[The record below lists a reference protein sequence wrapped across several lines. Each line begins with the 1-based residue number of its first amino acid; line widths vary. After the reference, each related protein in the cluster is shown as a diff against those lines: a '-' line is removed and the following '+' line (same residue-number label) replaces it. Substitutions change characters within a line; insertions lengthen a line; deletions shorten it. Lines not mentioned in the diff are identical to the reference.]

1 VVANG
6 AKRAQPHPNESN
18 SVEALNT
25 DRQEDRGN
33 SLRVDAA
40 RKRRLMDKSNRL
52 AFEAEWSDLHRVC
65 RQEVESFCRWLRYNQ
80 DDTAEIQKLVDQ
92 RLPRIVDAFDPDR
105 ASGAGFRT
113 FLRKPIKFAVKD
125 YVRNREGERTEVGV
139 FSARE
144 QIGDDDGSGMSEV
157 RPPSREA
164 VAATWDETTPA
175 SCLDQKEGT
184 ASLKSKVEEIVGS
197 SKFSPRD
204 KDFFRQVAL
213 ESRSVEDV
221 AREAKVEVRKVKEI
235 VRRVGRSVAQN
246 IPGRRCAV
254 EGPPVTGAARADPM
268 PAPPR
273 PDFSATVGAKQ
284 RRVSS
289 VTVAIASPQ
298 QILAQSSGEVS
309 KPKTLHPRSLK
320 PVEGGLMCERIFG
333 VKEARRERMGHINLA
348 APVLNGW
355 LFHANAPLVCRL
367 LGMSRADVDAL
378 VYRRRR
384 LVLDPGTTN
393 LRRNQVLDDK
403 EFESNRKAFGASSF
417 KTMRGT
423 EGLREALAH
432 LNLGQCLAE
441 LQADTT
447 KVKSLTKRQR
457 LLEMAKALETLLD
470 RDQRLEWIV
479 MEVLPVLPAG
489 LRPEIPIPQPYRHEN
504 EPGDPEGKPAR
515 FRFATSDLN
524 RLYRKVLVENQRLK
538 QLLEKR
544 APKAL
549 VEHRALGLQKSVDAL
564 LHVGRPELPGWQ
576 RRPLKALAESLE
588 GKGGRFRGNLLGK
601 RVDYSGRAVIV
612 VGPELQ
618 LHQCGIP
625 LKLGLKL
632 FEPFLVRH
640 LKVRGRAASTKAA
653 RRRLDLSPSAH
664 WDDLEEVAQGKLVL
678 LNRAPTLHRL
688 SVQAFEPVFVSG
700 AAIRLHPL
708 ACAAFGADFDGDQ
721 MAVHLPLSQ
730 RAQEEARELMMARSN
745 FLSPANGQPAFAPS
759 QEIVLGCFYLTLEP
773 VQPPDPHRP
782 PKAFGSQD
790 EVLSAWDLGRI
801 KTHDRICI
809 PNPDQGFARAY
820 GEGGPQIITTTVGRI
835 VLNASLKV
843 DLGFVNEPLD
853 KRGLTKLITTSHGVL
868 GADQTLALLDRI
880 KEVGFAA
887 ATRAG
892 ISIGVADL
900 VVPPS
905 KDQRVQQT
913 KSKEPAWSGFEE
925 SGAITEGERK
935 RGLIGA
941 WLQCSQQLKT
951 AMMET
956 LAPNHTQPEPN
967 PLWLMLKS
975 GARGSETQ
983 VAQLVAMRGIMMKMN
998 GEFCER
1004 PITSNF
1010 REGLSPAD
1018 YFVSAFGARKGM
1030 FDRSRAT
1037 SHSGYLTR
1045 KLVHAVQDVLVSMED
1060 CGTTEGKPLT
1070 AIRGRDKTLISLAH
1084 RLVGRVLAA
1093 DVFNPKDPTVIL
1105 VGANSL
1111 ISPEKAAGIER
1122 AEVEC
1127 VTVRSIL
1134 TCQANVG
1141 VCARCYGT
1149 DPSTGYLVKVGTPVG
1164 VLAAQ
1169 SIGEPG
1175 TQLTMRTFHYGG
1187 VATRANAE
1195 NNDITQGLPRI
1206 TELFEARKQKDP
1218 ALLAPMG
1225 GVVAIEGG
1233 PEGARTI
1240 FIHCEQTG
1248 KRKKISVPKGRRI
1261 VVAEGQ
1267 QVQRGYQLTEGQPLP
1282 DDLLDTRGLLGWQI
1296 AVIDEVLSVYAEQG
1310 AIIAD
1315 QHPEVVVRG
1324 ISRKWRIVN
1333 SGDSQ
1338 LAVDDLVDPWI
1349 FADEIARLEGTGGRL
1364 PVVRPCP
1371 VGISKLPA
1379 LAGSFLASAAFE
1391 RTSTVLAKA
1400 AFAGKTATIRDMVGQ
1415 VITGGLIPAGSG
1427 FSPEDVVADDSAGRS
1442 REAQRSP
1449 GARRSKEQTH

>member
-1 VVANG
+1 MNTPQPEDQDG
-6 AKRAQPHPNESN
+6 KLKDDAKRQ
-18 SVEALNT
+18 
-25 DRQEDRGN
+25 
-33 SLRVDAA
+33 
-40 RKRRLMDKSNRL
+40 RRLLNKADRV
-52 AFEAEWSDLHRVC
+52 AYEAEWR
-65 RQEVESFCRWLRYNQ
+65 SFTDEARTAVRGYCQFLRRSP
-80 DDTAEIQKLVDQ
+80 DEIPEIEQYVLQ
-92 RLPRIVDAFDPDR
+92 RLPGVVERYDPKHPSR
-105 ASGAGFRT
+105 ARLGTYLGKSIRNE
-113 FLRKPIKFAVKD
+113 VKD
-125 YVRNREGERTEVGV
+125 YLRSRKAERTEVGV
-139 FSARE
+139 FSAGE
-144 QIGDDDGSGMSEV
+144 HIGDDDGSGTSEV
-157 RPPSREA
+157 RLPSRDA
-164 VAATWDETTPA
+164 VTATWDETTPA
-175 SCLDQKEGT
+175 LSLDEKEVMD
-184 ASLKSKVEEIVGS
+184 SLTSKAAAIVGRS
-197 SKFSPRD
+197 RFSQRD
-204 KDFFRQVAL
+204 QEFFRQVAL
-213 ESRSVEDV
+213 ESRSVEDA
-221 AREAKVEVRKVKEI
+221 AREARVEVREVNEI
-235 VRRVGRSVAQN
+235 VRRVGKSVAQHL
-246 IPGRRCAV
+246 PGRRSAL
-254 EGPPVTGAARADPM
+254 EGPPVTGAVHADPI
-268 PAPPR
+268 PNPPM
-273 PDFSATVGAKQ
+273 PDFPATGGAKP
-284 RRVSS
+284 RRISS

-298 QILAQSSGEVS
+298 QIRAQSSGEVRE
-309 KPKTLHPRSLK
+309 PKTLHPRSLK

-333 VKEARRERMGHINLA
+333 VKEARRERLGHIDLA

-355 LFHANAPLVCRL
+355 LFHANATLVCRL
-367 LGMSRADVDAL
+367 LGMKRADVDAL

-384 LVLDPGTTN
+384 LVLDPGTTS
-393 LRRNQVLDDK
+393 LRRNQVLDDQ
-403 EFESNRKAFGASSF
+403 EFESNRAAFGARSF
-417 KTMRGT
+417 KTMRGAA
-423 EGLREALAH
+423 GLREALAR

-441 LQADTT
+441 LQADTA
-447 KVKSLTKRQR
+447 KVESRSKRQR
-457 LLEMAKALETLLD
+457 LLALTKSVETLLD

-489 LRPEIPIPQPYRHEN
+489 LRPEIPIPQHNEN
-504 EPGDPEGKPAR
+504 EEHRDDIESKPAR

-524 RLYRKVLVENQRLK
+524 RLYRQVLVENRRLK
-538 QLLEKR
+538 QLLEKC
-544 APKAL
+544 APEAI
-549 VEHRALGLQKSVDAL
+549 VEHRAVGLQKSVDAL
-564 LHVGRPELPGWQ
+564 LHVGRPELHSWQ
-576 RRPLKALAESLE
+576 RRPLKSLAESLQ

-632 FEPFLVRH
+632 FEPFLTRH

-653 RRRLDLSPSAH
+653 RRRLDSNPSAH
-664 WDDLEEVAQGKLVL
+664 RDDLEEVAQGKLVL

-700 AAIRLHPL
+700 EAIRLHPL

-782 PKAFGSQD
+782 PKAFGSQE

-801 KTHDRICI
+801 KTHDRIRI

-820 GEGGPQIITTTVGRI
+820 GEGEPQIITTTVGRV

-868 GADQTLALLDRI
+868 GADQTLALLERI

-892 ISIGVADL
+892 ISIGVGDL

-913 KSKEPAWSGFEE
+913 KSKEPAWSRLEDA
-925 SGAITEGERK
+925 GAITEGERK
-935 RGLIGA
+935 RGLFGA
-941 WLQCSQQLKT
+941 WLQCSQKLKT

-956 LAPNHTQPEPN
+956 LAPSLAHPEPN

-983 VAQLVAMRGIMMKMN
+983 VAQLVAMRGIMVKMN

-1037 SHSGYLTR
+1037 SDSGYLTR
-1045 KLVHAVQDVLVSMED
+1045 KLVHAVQDVLVSVED
-1060 CGTTEGKPLT
+1060 CGTTVGKPLT
-1070 AIRGRDKTLISLAH
+1070 AIERRDKTLISLAH

-1093 DVFNPKDPTVIL
+1093 DVFNPKDPTAIL

-1111 ISPEKAAGIER
+1111 ISPKAAAGIER

-1127 VTVRSIL
+1127 VMVRSVL
-1134 TCQANVG
+1134 TCRAKVG
-1141 VCARCYGT
+1141 VCARCYGA
-1149 DPSTGYLVKVGTPVG
+1149 DPSTGSWVKVGTPVG

-1175 TQLTMRTFHYGG
+1175 TQLTMRTFHFGG
-1187 VATRANAE
+1187 VATRANAG
-1195 NNDITQGLPRI
+1195 NNDITQGLPGI
-1206 TELFEARKQKDP
+1206 TELFETRKP
-1218 ALLAPMG
+1218 NNVALLAPMD
-1225 GVVAIEGG
+1225 GVVAIEAG
-1233 PEGARTI
+1233 PEGARLI
-1240 FIHCEQTG
+1240 IIRCEQTG
-1248 KRKKISVPKGRRI
+1248 KSKKISVPQGRRI
-1261 VVAEGQ
+1261 AVTEGQ
-1267 QVQRGYQLTEGQPLP
+1267 EVRRGYPLTEGQPLP
-1282 DDLLDTRGLLGWQI
+1282 DNLLDTRGLLGWQI

-1310 AIIAD
+1310 ALIAD
-1315 QHPEVVVRG
+1315 QHPEIVVRG
-1324 ISRKWRIVN
+1324 MSRQWRILD

-1338 LAVDDLVDPWI
+1338 LTVDDLVDPRI
-1349 FADEIARLEGTGGRL
+1349 LADEIARLEATGGRL
-1364 PVVRPCP
+1364 PAARPCP

-1379 LAGSFLASAAFE
+1379 LAKSFLGAAAFE
-1391 RTSTVLAKA
+1391 RTSKVLAQA
-1400 AFAGKTATIRDMVGQ
+1400 ALARETATIRDMAGNVM
-1415 VITGGLIPAGSG
+1415 TGGLIPAGSG
-1427 FSPEDVVADDSAGRS
+1427 FSPEDAVADDSAGRS
-1442 REAQRSP
+1442 RGAQRSP
-1449 GARRSKEQTH
+1449 RARRSNERTH